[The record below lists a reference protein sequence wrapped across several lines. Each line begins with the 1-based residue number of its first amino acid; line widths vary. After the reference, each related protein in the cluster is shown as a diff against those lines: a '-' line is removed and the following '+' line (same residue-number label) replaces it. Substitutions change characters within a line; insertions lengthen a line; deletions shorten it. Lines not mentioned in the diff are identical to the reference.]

1 MARNVRKDHRN
12 DNPNQARDSHGRFSQ
27 GRFAELGETI
37 RSRPYT
43 TAAVATA
50 AVAAGAFFFTRGSGS
65 TSKSS
70 MSWGQDTPSIKPLI
84 NDSSAK
90 GYAAT
95 SASSAPLETASSPSS
110 MKSNA
115 STTLGSSP
123 TKMSSATSAS
133 GPVGKSASGA
143 AASASASQANPAKGS
158 SGLDEPLGDQ
168 NNVGPISYGA

>member
-50 AVAAGAFFFTRGSGS
+50 AVAAGASFFFTRGSGS

-84 NDSSAK
+84 KDSSAK
-90 GYAAT
+90 G
-95 SASSAPLETASSPSS
+95 
-110 MKSNA
+110 
-115 STTLGSSP
+115 
-123 TKMSSATSAS
+123 
-133 GPVGKSASGA
+133 
-143 AASASASQANPAKGS
+143 
-158 SGLDEPLGDQ
+158 
-168 NNVGPISYGA
+168 